1 MLEVGEK
8 VKDFSLQQTNGEQW
22 KLSDNLD
29 KKIILYFYPKDSTP
43 GCTTQ
48 ACTYRDYNAEFEK
61 LGAVVVGVSPDG
73 IASHEK
79 FSAKHE
85 LPFTLLSDPERVLI
99 KQFGAFG
106 EKNVFGK
113 KVEGVIRSSFIIN
126 TDSVIEKVFAKASPK
141 NNAQEIVDYLS
152 NL

>member
-8 VKDFSLQQTNGEQW
+8 VQDFSLQQTNGEQW

-85 LPFTLLSDPERVLI
+85 LPFTLLSDPERVII